1 MVVDPKISAIM
12 TVVSNVV
19 LEKETLR
26 KTVNEQREPPV
37 NCVLNAVNED
47 LLAEMLARDGKGQID
62 PSVLNA
68 VNEDLLAEMLARDG
82 KGQIDPSVLN
92 VVDEGLLA
100 EMLARDGQDMIEPS
114 VLNAALEVTRVVAVI
129 GVGEADEC

>member
-1 MVVDPKISAIM
+1 M

-37 NCVLNAVNED
+37 NC
-47 LLAEMLARDGKGQID
+47 
-62 PSVLNA
+62 VLNA